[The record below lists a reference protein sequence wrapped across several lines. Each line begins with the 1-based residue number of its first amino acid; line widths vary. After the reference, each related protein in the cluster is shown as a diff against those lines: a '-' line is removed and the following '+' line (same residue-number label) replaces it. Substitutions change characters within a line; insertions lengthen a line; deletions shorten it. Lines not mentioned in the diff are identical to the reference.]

1 MSKRKLRDNQ
11 ISSPSKVHRYY
22 RYITD
27 SCNVKHSRPSVKLEK
42 SDRKTVEI
50 FKEDVGGVQ
59 VFRCPFCDEEPQT
72 SDIKFR
78 KHLKIQHPTEKTLL
92 KYSKKVSQNENF
104 NAVELKDVEKLYKLV
119 DPEYKSGNQ
128 TDLYLNPSENSQ
140 TVDVQAKRVKV
151 GSKTVIH
158 RSLIN
163 TYLVGHQQQSHACH

>member
-1 MSKRKLRDNQ
+1 M
-11 ISSPSKVHRYY
+11 
-22 RYITD
+22 
-27 SCNVKHSRPSVKLEK
+27 
-42 SDRKTVEI
+42 
-50 FKEDVGGVQ
+50 GGVQ

-119 DPEYKSGNQ
+119 DPEYKSGHQ

-140 TVDVQAKRVKV
+140 TVDVPAKGVKV
-151 GSKTVIH
+151 NRNQSSESPFSNEYSFLG
-158 RSLIN
+158 
-163 TYLVGHQQQSHACH
+163 YQQQSHACH